1 MNMPKPIKQLVTLV
15 YKASKGLRQLLYDD
29 GCLIGLFTPPPTHT
43 HTFEQLSHSS
53 IKRSL
58 PFGRLCSDQTIKTLL
73 LWRLHPW

>member
-1 MNMPKPIKQLVTLV
+1 MNMPKPYKQLVTLV
-15 YKASKGLRQLLYDD
+15 YKASKGLRQLLYDC
-29 GCLIGLFTPPPTHT
+29 GCLNGRFAPPHR
-43 HTFEQLSHSS
+43 FIQLLHSS

>member
-1 MNMPKPIKQLVTLV
+1 MNMPKPFKQLVTLV
-15 YKASKGLRQLLYDD
+15 YKASKALRQLLYDG
-29 GCLIGLFTPPPTHT
+29 GCLIGLFTPPPPHI
-43 HTFEQLSHSS
+43 FEQLSHSG

>member
-1 MNMPKPIKQLVTLV
+1 MNMPKPFKKLVTLV
-15 YKASKGLRQLLYDD
+15 YKASKALKQLLYDSS
-29 GCLIGLFTPPPTHT
+29 CLIGLFPPPHI
-43 HTFEQLSHSS
+43 FEQLSHSS

>member
-15 YKASKGLRQLLYDD
+15 YKASKALRQLLYDG
-29 GCLIGLFTPPPTHT
+29 GCLIGLFTPTPHI
-43 HTFEQLSHSS
+43 FEQLSHSS

>member
-1 MNMPKPIKQLVTLV
+1 MNMPKPFKQLVTLV
-15 YKASKGLRQLLYDD
+15 YKASKTLKQLLYD
-29 GCLIGLFTPPPTHT
+29 GGFLIGLFTPPQI
-43 HTFEQLSHSS
+43 FEQLSHSS